1 MVRRGLQT
9 VRRLRSF
16 TGALT
21 VSWASYEIPRKFQV
35 YSWERAKLCSILS
48 THLSIAH
55 CSFNIVSETT
65 QVKEI
70 LFLHR
75 EHLLHMVVMFQFLCS
90 AGKKLQPDATM
101 KDVFLF
107 PCSPVLFVSLA
118 GFIKMAGSSRPS
130 SATLINSR
138 AVYAS

>member
-9 VRRLRSF
+9 VTRLRSF
-16 TGALT
+16 IGALT
-21 VSWASYEIPRKFQV
+21 VSCASYEILRKFQV
-35 YSWERAKLCSILS
+35 FSWERAKLCSFLS
-48 THLSIAH
+48 THLSIDH

-75 EHLLHMVVMFQFLCS
+75 EHLLHMVVMFSLPV
-90 AGKKLQPDATM
+90 L
-101 KDVFLF
+101 
-107 PCSPVLFVSLA
+107 PVLFVSLA